1 MAKTKKTKATRTRV
15 GGKTVETIRH
25 TGDKRKN
32 IPSAEHQSVIEKAE
46 TAPRP
51 VKYLRNTDLD
61 PQFVWRGK
69 DEQDWTDLVVQAPPL
84 YIQERVHPKV
94 LVDDLLRQSKQTQGQ
109 APGAQFDLFGDFN
122 GIPEGVDRTEFYQ
135 HDQNWSNRM
144 ILGDSL
150 QVMASLAER
159 EGLRGKVQCI
169 YIDPPYGIKFNSNFQ
184 WSTTTRDVKDG
195 NVGHITREPEQVK
208 AFRDTWRDGLHSYM
222 TYLRDRLTVAR
233 DLLTESGSVF
243 VQIGDE
249 NVHRV
254 RALMDETVGEDNFV
268 AEIHFSTTSGFN
280 SEFLAST
287 GDMLLWYAKSRASL
301 KFRKPYE
308 VIEKSATAGNY
319 MWLTEEG
326 RLRSL
331 TAREKRGDTTL
342 PNDARL
348 YQPTSL
354 VSQGATSSPAVFA
367 YQGKMYMPPANQH
380 WKTTQQ
386 GMRCLA
392 RAGRIHVAAN
402 SIRYVRLA
410 DDFSLKARTTSWS
423 DTATGN
429 FTEEKLYVVQ
439 TATKVVERCL
449 LMATDPGDLV
459 LDPTCGSGTTA
470 VVAEQW
476 GRRWITIDTS
486 RVALALART
495 RIMGARHPY
504 YLLADSESGLRKE
517 AEVTGQAYIEKLTH
531 GNVRQGFV
539 YDRVPHVTL
548 KSIANNAELD
558 VLWEEH
564 QPNVEAG
571 LTALNKALRG
581 HKTPFEV
588 TTGGRAG
595 ESVKFD
601 APEKATFTMPSGEV
615 VPTFTL
621 AEWEVRREAPD
632 DWPKSTAKPLDDFWE
647 ARTARQRAIDASIAA
662 KAEFE
667 YLYDKPYEDR
677 KKIRVA
683 GPFTVESLSPHRMLG
698 VDEDDELI
706 DPFKVAERGPT
717 YGVGQQF
724 DQMVLEN
731 LKVAGV
737 QQKDRDDRISF
748 MSLQPWPGQRIC
760 AEGRYSEGDAARRAG
775 ILIGP
780 EFGTVGRPDLV
791 EAAREAGDAGF
802 DVLIACAFNFEAHA
816 SEFSKLGRIP
826 VLKARMNADLHM
838 GGDLKTT
845 DKGNLFVVFGEPD
858 IEQIGEDDGTLRVRV
873 KGVDVFDPSTGEV
886 RSDNTDGIAC
896 WFIDTDYN
904 EESFF
909 VRHAYFLGQNDP
921 YSALKTTLKAEI
933 DSDAWATLRSDT
945 SRPFPKPSS
954 GRYAVKVINHLGDEV
969 MKVFRV

>member
-25 TGDKRKN
+25 TGATRKN
-32 IPSAEHQSVIEKAE
+32 IPSAEHQSVLEKTEAGL
-46 TAPRP
+46 RP
-51 VKYLRNTDLD
+51 VKYPRNTDLD
-61 PQFVWRGK
+61 PQLVWRGK

-84 YIQERVHPKV
+84 YIQDRVHPKL
-94 LVDDLLRQSKQTQGQ
+94 LVDDLLRQSRQTQEQ

-184 WSTTTRDVKDG
+184 WSTTSSKVADG
-195 NVGHITREPEQVK
+195 NIRQITREPEQVK
-208 AFRDTWRDGLHSYM
+208 AFRDTWRDGIHSYL
-222 TYLRDRLTVAR
+222 TYLRDRVTVAR
-233 DLLTESGSVF
+233 DLLAESGSMF

-254 RALMDETVGEDNFV
+254 RCVMDEVLGEDNFITIVTIKKTAGLGKGQMAEV
-268 AEIHFSTTSGFN
+268 ADFV
-280 SEFLAST
+280 
-287 GDMLLWYAKSRASL
+287 LWYGKNRETTKRRLLFSEKEPESDAAYSL
-301 KFRKPYE
+301 VKETVGSFRRVRPGE
-308 VIEKSATAGNY
+308 SVATWDYLRFQILLAAGRTPSCVY
-319 MWLTEEG
+319 PATVFG
-326 RLRSL
+326 SI
-331 TAREKRGDTTL
+331 
-342 PNDARL
+342 
-348 YQPTSL
+348 YQPTAGRSWSTNREGMRRL
-354 VSQGATSSPAVFA
+354 VSSDRVAQ
-367 YQGKMYMPPANQH
+367 
-380 WKTTQQ
+380 
-386 GMRCLA
+386 
-392 RAGRIHVAAN
+392 AGRTI
-402 SIRYVRLA
+402 SYVRFVA
-410 DDFSLKARTTSWS
+410 DNPVNPISNVWS
-423 DTATGN
+423 DTASGSGMD
-429 FTEEKLYVVQ
+429 KIYVVQ
-439 TATKVVERCL
+439 TSSKVIERCM

-459 LDPTCGSGTTA
+459 VDPTCGSGTTA
-470 VVAEQW
+470 AVAEEW

-486 RVALALART
+486 RVALALARA
-495 RIMGARHPY
+495 RVMGARHPFY
-504 YLLADSESGLRKE
+504 VLADTDDGMRKQAE
-517 AEVTGQAYIEKLTH
+517 ATGQPYVQKPTH

-539 YDRVPHVTL
+539 YERVPHITL
-548 KSIANNAELD
+548 KSIANNSEID
-558 VLWEEH
+558 VISEEH
-564 QPNVEAG
+564 QPKVEAA
-571 LTALNKALRG
+571 LAALNKALRG

-595 ESVKFD
+595 EAVNFS
-601 APEKATFTMPSGEV
+601 APENDTFAMPSGEV
-615 VPTFTL
+615 VPAFEL
-621 AEWEVRREAPD
+621 VEWEVPCEAPD
-632 DWPKSTAKPLDDFWE
+632 DWPKAAAKPFAEFWE
-647 ARTARQRAIDASIAA
+647 ARIARQQAIDASIAA

-667 YLYDKPYEDR
+667 HLYDKPYKDR
-677 KKIRVA
+677 KKVRVA

-698 VDEDDELI
+698 VDENDELI
-706 DPFKVAERGPT
+706 DPFQVAERGPT

-731 LKVAGV
+731 LRVAGV
-737 QQKDRDDRISF
+737 QQKDRDDRIAF
-748 MSLQPWPGQRIC
+748 TSLQPWPGQRIC
-760 AEGRYSEGDAARRAG
+760 AEGRYSEGDADRRAG

-802 DVLIACAFNFEAHA
+802 DALIACAFNFEAHA

-838 GGDLKTT
+838 AGDLKTT

-858 IEQIGEDDGTLRVRV
+858 IEQMEEGDGSLRVRV

-886 RSDNTDGIAC
+886 RSDSVDGIAC

-921 YSALKTTLKAEI
+921 YSALKTTLKAEV
-933 DSDAWATLRSDT
+933 DPDAWATLRSDT
-945 SRPFPKPSS
+945 SRPFPKPTS